1 MGGGGGGGG
10 RVPHVL
16 VPKDTLPDVFD
27 NTRDISDFGARIFCP
42 QTTQELPKKHTVA
55 LPQIVY

>member
-1 MGGGGGGGG
+1 MGGGG